1 LLDLNAGPLSN
12 DLEDRI
18 VKRYYE
24 DQETLKEIETHVR
37 CSIGVVSKV
46 LRLYQEYGEVKDPF
60 FSGYAPGG
68 YKMS

>member
-1 LLDLNAGPLSN
+1 M
-12 DLEDRI
+12 
-18 VKRYYE
+18 
-24 DQETLKEIETHVR
+24 KEIATYAQ

-46 LRLYQEYGEVKDPF
+46 LRLYLEYGEVKDPF